1 MGLSFFILLK
11 SENGFNVVNPLSSPR
26 LRRHVESTSN
36 EIFLLVLDLHHL
48 TLDRLIRKEFVDED
62 LLVLPESV
70 NSVKALPLA
79 GPNKA

>member
-1 MGLSFFILLK
+1 M
-11 SENGFNVVNPLSSPR
+11 
-26 LRRHVESTSN
+26 ESTSN